1 MLLGITQLGHW
12 VVCGRPIWVYISGM
26 NAPKVNPDDYINFV
40 IASPNV
46 VSARQAAAAHPDQ
59 PESPA
64 HDAFTRLLH
73 RLEPDPNTLWVEA
86 QPQVDRGDGVLVMDD
101 STLDKPYA
109 AAIDLVS
116 RHWSGKHH
124 AVVQGINL
132 VTLLWTDGDRH
143 VPCDYR
149 IYHTADG
156 ATKNDHFATMIR
168 TAHERGFPPRCVAFD
183 SWYGSVKNLKLVQSC
198 GWVWLTR
205 LKSNRLVHRDRHGTK
220 AVRDTAI
227 AASGT
232 EVWLKGSGLVRVFR
246 IVAPHGG
253 IGYWA
258 TNDLTMTELDRK
270 QFSEFSWAIEQ
281 YHRGIKQ
288 YTGIEG
294 CHARSATAQRNH
306 IGLALRAFL
315 RLESYCFRR
324 GISWFAAK
332 RSIINGAIRAYLAEP
347 FIRLP
352 NMATA

>member
-1 MLLGITQLGHW
+1 
-12 VVCGRPIWVYISGM
+12 M
-26 NAPKVNPDDYINFV
+26 NAPKVDPEDYIQFV

-46 VSARQAAAAHPDQ
+46 VSALQAAAAQPDQ
-59 PESPA
+59 ADPPA

-73 RLEPDPNTLWVEA
+73 RLEPDPSTLWVEA
-86 QPQVDRGDGVLVMDD
+86 QPQVNRGGGVLVIDD

-109 AAIDLVS
+109 TAIDWVT

-143 VPCDYR
+143 IPCDYR
-149 IYHTADG
+149 VYHKADG

-168 TAHERGFPPRCVAFD
+168 TARERGFSPRCVAFD
-183 SWYGSVKNLKLVQSC
+183 SWYGSVKNLKLVQSL

-205 LKSNRLVHRDRHGTK
+205 LKSNRLVNRDRQGTK
-220 AVRDTAI
+220 AVKEAVIT
-227 AASGT
+227 ASGT
-232 EVWLKGSGLVRVFR
+232 EVWLKGYGLVRVFR
-246 IVAPHGG
+246 IVAPHGD
-253 IGYWA
+253 IAYWA
-258 TNDLTMTELDRK
+258 TNDLTMTELTRK
-270 QFSEFSWAIEQ
+270 QFSECSGMIEQ

-288 YTGIEG
+288 YTGIER

-315 RLESYCFRR
+315 RLEIYCFQR
-324 GISWFAAK
+324 GISWFATK
-332 RSIINGAIRAYLAEP
+332 RSIINDALRAYLAKP
-347 FIRLP
+347 FILLP